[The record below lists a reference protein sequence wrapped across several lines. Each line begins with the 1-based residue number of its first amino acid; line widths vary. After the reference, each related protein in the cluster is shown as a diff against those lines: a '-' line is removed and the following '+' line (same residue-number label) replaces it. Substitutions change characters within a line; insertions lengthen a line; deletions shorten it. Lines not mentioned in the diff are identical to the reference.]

1 MRLFTPIRMHRW
13 CASWQLDDS
22 HGADGVVASKDIE
35 SIADLKG
42 KTVGVLRGGLPQ
54 FYLNVL
60 LKEVGLSEADIEVVD
75 LASEDA
81 GQAFL
86 LQEVDAAVTI
96 EPWLTQGKEAAHGH
110 LLTDS
115 SETTGLLTRCLMT
128 TPGVLRARQSEFR
141 ALVGPGMRP

>member
-1 MRLFTPIRMHRW
+1 M
-13 CASWQLDDS
+13 
-22 HGADGVVASKDIE
+22 
-35 SIADLKG
+35 
-42 KTVGVLRGGLPQ
+42 
-54 FYLNVL
+54 
-60 LKEVGLSEADIEVVD
+60 KEVGLSEADVEVVD

-96 EPWLTQGKEAAHGH
+96 EPWLTRGKAAAHGH

-115 SETTGLLTRCLMT
+115 SETTGLLTSCLMT

-141 ALVGPGMRP
+141 ALVRAWDAAVKYAEANPEECQ